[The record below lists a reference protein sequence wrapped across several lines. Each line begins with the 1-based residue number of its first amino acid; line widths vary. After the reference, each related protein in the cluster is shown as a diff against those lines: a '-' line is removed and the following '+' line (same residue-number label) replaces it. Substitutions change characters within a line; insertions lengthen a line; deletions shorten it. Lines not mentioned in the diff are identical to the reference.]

1 MSLNSKP
8 NLVLL
13 HGWGFTAAV
22 WDALRVHLEL
32 HFTVTALNLPGYG
45 DAEPIAAMHDLAVL
59 ADDVVQRAPLQ
70 AVWLG
75 WSLGG
80 MVALQAAAMFPQRIQ
95 SLVLVGSTPRFIE
108 EGDWLDAVRK
118 SVLHNFAQELVHA
131 RDSVIGRFLSLQFL
145 GVPGGREQA
154 REILAAQA
162 QDPSPGVLEGGL
174 NILEHADLRPLLS
187 KIQQPALWLTGER
200 DRLTPPVAAQRA
212 AEQMPHAITESWS
225 AAGHAPFLVEPE
237 RFARR
242 IHDFVLDVAAEQDP

>member
-1 MSLNSKP
+1 MDSAKKP

-22 WDALRVHLEL
+22 WDALRPHLAR
-32 HFTVTALNLPGYG
+32 HFNITALNLPGYG
-45 DAEPIAAMHDLAVL
+45 DAEPIASMHDLAAL

-95 SLVLVGSTPRFIE
+95 GLVLVGSTPRFVE

-162 QDPSPGVLEGGL
+162 QDPVQGVLEGGL
-174 NILEHADLRPLLS
+174 HVLECADLRPVLPAI
-187 KIQQPALWLTGER
+187 KQPTLWLTGEK
-200 DRLTPPVAAQRA
+200 DRLTPAAAAQRA
-212 AEQMPHAITESWS
+212 AEQMPHAIAERWP

-237 RFARR
+237 SFTRR